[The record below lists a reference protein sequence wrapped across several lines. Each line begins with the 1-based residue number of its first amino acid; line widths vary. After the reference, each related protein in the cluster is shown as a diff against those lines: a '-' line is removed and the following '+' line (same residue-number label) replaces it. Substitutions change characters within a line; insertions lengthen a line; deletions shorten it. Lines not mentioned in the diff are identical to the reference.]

1 MELIEFIEAG
11 LYIFAN
17 LFKLVLEAIALLCI
31 LWGLIKTLQL
41 SLNYKSHHRQN
52 RFTKVRLEF
61 GMWLVLALE
70 FQLGADIVATTLSSD
85 FTSLGKLVIIA
96 IVRTVLNYF
105 LTKELEGKLHE

>member
-1 MELIEFIEAG
+1 MELIEFIESG
-11 LYIFAN
+11 LSILAN
-17 LFKLVLEAIALLCI
+17 LFKLILEAIALICI

-41 SLNYKSHHRQN
+41 SIYYKFHHR
-52 RFTKVRLEF
+52 RHLFTKVRLEF

-105 LTKELEGKLHE
+105 LTEELEKKISK